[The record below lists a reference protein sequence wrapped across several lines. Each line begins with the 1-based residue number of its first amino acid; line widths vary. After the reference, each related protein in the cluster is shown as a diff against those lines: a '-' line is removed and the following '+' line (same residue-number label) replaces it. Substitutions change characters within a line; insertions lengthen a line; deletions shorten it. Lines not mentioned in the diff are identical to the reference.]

1 MANQNIIAKT
11 EEAVNQLA
19 SQMHESKSYILCEY
33 AGLTVA
39 QMEELRK
46 LLRKEG
52 CLLKVAT
59 NNTIKRAS
67 GKNGFEE
74 LNDTEGPCCLVF
86 SNNES
91 VDGPRIV
98 STFAKKNKKLVIK
111 DGVVDG
117 KYYDVEGIKVISSL
131 PTKQTLIAMVAG
143 GLYQPIQQLALGLH
157 QLAEKLE
164 NGEAAPAVEA
174 VAA

>member
-1 MANQNIIAKT
+1 MANQKIVASKADQV
-11 EEAVNQLA
+11 EKLA
-19 SQMHESKSYILCEY
+19 TQMKESKSYFLCEY

-46 LLRKEG
+46 TLRKDN
-52 CLLKVAT
+52 CFLKVAT

-117 KYYDVEGIKVISSL
+117 RDAIRPFRKWF
-131 PTKQTLIAMVAG
+131 Q
-143 GLYQPIQQLALGLH
+143 H
-157 QLAEKLE
+157 Q
-164 NGEAAPAVEA
+164 
-174 VAA
+174 